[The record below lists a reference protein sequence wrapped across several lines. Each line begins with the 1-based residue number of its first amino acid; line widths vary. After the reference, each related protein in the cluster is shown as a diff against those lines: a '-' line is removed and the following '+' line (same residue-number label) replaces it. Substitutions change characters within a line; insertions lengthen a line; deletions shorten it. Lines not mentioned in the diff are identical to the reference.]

1 MCSCLGELEK
11 KILGDK
17 SYKAISQNER
27 KRSNALM
34 DEVDIR
40 QEQIDNVSK
49 VMKILGKKIKDI
61 VEIKTV

>member
-1 MCSCLGELEK
+1 MLS
-11 KILGDK
+11 
-17 SYKAISQNER
+17 
-27 KRSNALM
+27 ALM